1 MATTTIENYVKAIFF
16 AEQEAPN
23 RPVPM
28 GIISKALGVVP
39 GTATTM
45 VKAMAKEKL
54 LEYKPRV
61 GAKLTT
67 KGTKLAIRMIR

>member
-39 GTATTM
+39 VVSGDHGGKT
-45 VKAMAKEKL
+45 
-54 LEYKPRV
+54 YS
-61 GAKLTT
+61 
-67 KGTKLAIRMIR
+67 